1 MTEEMQELGRRAVA
15 CKGWRWM
22 LGMSATGQGYLDTL
36 RVIDVDHGD
45 PCLPDCWE
53 YRGYLRGRENGDDWP
68 TGEVVPNLSDP
79 ATVGCLEQLVIGAY
93 SRKVVITNG
102 NGWWSV
108 ETDGHTWDD
117 DCDAMPS
124 LAAALVAA
132 LEAAP

>member
-68 TGEVVPNLSDP
+68 TGEVVPNLTDP
-79 ATVGCLEQLVIGAY
+79 ATLGCLLALVREAHHDWGICPRCTSDLGPA
-93 SRKVVITNG
+93 
-102 NGWWSV
+102 NGWYCW
-108 ETDGHTWDD
+108 
-117 DCDAMPS
+117 PS
-124 LAAALVAA
+124 RSRFTFEAAALVAA